1 MSNYKNYT
9 ITTLSASVQEY
20 DTSDALN
27 VAQAPIIP
35 SGRIRNSG
43 YAYLVFSGEP
53 PSENVFPF
61 KAACY
66 DGSWVRGKIGNYA
79 LKFDG
84 VNDWVGVGSR
94 GDWGWMNGAAN
105 TSAFKW
111 SVSFWQKFDVL
122 PSSTNTYSTVL
133 STNNFG
139 GGNGVTIYHDDTSN
153 ANSMAMG
160 ITNAVGSAIF
170 SLTGPTAYYPD
181 DRDWHHIVCTYDQ
194 AASSNNGKIYVDGI
208 LKSQTNKQSTTV
220 NGNIARRGLQI
231 GAAAQ
236 GGAYPTPAAL
246 DELAIWNV
254 VLTQAEISAL
264 YNKTSGQPA
273 TNVRPSSLVS
283 YFNFEDGPTNDT
295 TGNYPAAISG
305 SLGGGLQNMEAGTVC
320 EFPAKTR

>member
-27 VAQAPIIP
+27 IAQAPFIP

-43 YAYLVFSGEP
+43 YAYLAFSGEP

-181 DRDWHHIVCTYDQ
+181 DTEWHHIVVTYDQ
-194 AASSNNGKIYVDGI
+194 AAGSNNGKIYVDNV

-220 NGNIARRGLQI
+220 NDGIARRGLQI

-236 GGAYPTPAAL
+236 GGAYPTPANL
-246 DELAIWNV
+246 DEIAIWNV
-254 VLTQAEISAL
+254 VLDATAVANL
-264 YNKTSGQPA
+264 YNSGGGQPA
-273 TNVRPSSLVS
+273 SNISLSNLVS
-283 YFNFEDGPTNDT
+283 YFRFEDGPGNDT
-295 TGNYPAAISG
+295 TGNYPASISG
-305 SLGGGLQNMEAGTVC
+305 SLGGGLQNMVPGGGKC
-320 EFPAKTR
+320 RGG